1 MNLILYQTL
10 YIQVFLINLNVSQ
23 KKFRLLDCDFCKR
36 FFSKEIKGTK
46 AIKLISINLQV
57 IRNLFIEIPKIEEIN
72 KIKIK
77 DLFLNH
83 EMYLELN

>member
-1 MNLILYQTL
+1 MYK
-10 YIQVFLINLNVSQ
+10 YEIN
-23 KKFRLLDCDFCKR
+23 KKIEPNAWIKKYFIPNIWGFI

-57 IRNLFIEIPKIEEIN
+57 KRNLFIEIPKIEEIN

-83 EMYLELN
+83 EIYLGVQFIFEVL

>member
-1 MNLILYQTL
+1 MGIY
-10 YIQVFLINLNVSQ
+10 
-23 KKFRLLDCDFCKR
+23 